1 MEEFVLNLKKENVKD
16 LYDTYMKI
24 MSLIEELNKNK
35 KELPPKEEL

>member
-1 MEEFVLNLKKENVKD
+1 MEELVLNLKKENVRD

-24 MSLIEELNKNK
+24 MSLIEELDKNK

>member
-24 MSLIEELNKNK
+24 MSLIEELDKNK